1 MNDSNFNLTI
11 TVDEHE
17 ILIDALNSY
26 FNIVNEN
33 LPLCIE
39 SKLEKDDPCLIRFN
53 ALSDLRKK
61 AIETWAER
69 FGE

>member
-26 FNIVNEN
+26 FDIVDQN
-33 LPLCIE
+33 LPLGINN
-39 SKLEKDDPCLIRFN
+39 KLDKDDPCIIRLN
-53 ALSDLRKK
+53 ALSNLRKK
-61 AIETWAER
+61 VVDAWADR
-69 FGE
+69 FD